1 MTKWLEGIWYGDSRL
16 GLPLLPLA
24 MLFRLAVSL
33 RHASYRLG
41 LRKITRLSVPVVV
54 VGNIS
59 VGGTGKTP
67 LVIWLA
73 KFLREQGFHPGV
85 ITRGYRGR
93 ATSWPQQVRPDSDPV
108 AVGDEAVL
116 LAKRCGCPV
125 AAAPKRAEAALALLK
140 YDHCDIIISDDG
152 LQHLA
157 LARDVEIVVIDGE
170 RRFGNG
176 RCLPAGPL
184 REPISRLDSVDML
197 VVNGVAGRGEFGLQ
211 LVPGAIRGVADRT
224 RVLVPESLSNHE
236 VHAVAGIGN
245 PGKFFHTLR
254 RLGLTPIEHPFPDH
268 HPFSQDDITFGDGLP
283 VIMTEKDAVKCGF
296 FAASEHW
303 YLPIDTPPKPV
314 FKTRLLRL
322 LHQSGKPLKTSEEQ
336 A

>member
-1 MTKWLEGIWYGDSRL
+1 MGKWLEDIWYGDSRL

-24 MLFRLAVSL
+24 IIFRLVVFL
-33 RHASYRLG
+33 RETIYRLG
-41 LRKITRLSVPVVV
+41 LYKITRLPVPVIV

-59 VGGTGKTP
+59 IGGTGKTP

-73 KFLREQGFHPGV
+73 DFLRKQGFHPGV
-85 ITRGYRGR
+85 ICRGYRGQ
-93 ATSWPQQVRPDSDPV
+93 AHSWPQQVRPDSDPV

-116 LAKRCGCPV
+116 LAKRCRCPV
-125 AAAPKRAEAALALLK
+125 AAGPKRAEAAAALLE
-140 YDHCDIIISDDG
+140 YGHCDIIISDDG

-157 LARDVEIVVIDGE
+157 LARDVEIAVIDGE

-184 REPISRLDSVDML
+184 REPISRLNSVDML

-211 LVPGAIRGVADRT
+211 TIPGAIHGVADKS
-224 RVLVPESLSNHE
+224 RVLAPESLSNYE

-245 PGKFFHTLR
+245 PAKFFHTLR

-268 HPFSQDDITFGDGLP
+268 HPFVRADISFDDDRP
-283 VIMTEKDAVKCGF
+283 VIMTEKDAVKCTF
-296 FAASEHW
+296 FAAPEHW
-303 YLPIDTPPKPV
+303 YLSIETAPKPV
-314 FKTRLLRL
+314 FETRLLRL
-322 LHQSGKPLKTSEEQ
+322 LQQSGKGLKTAGENT
-336 A
+336 

>member
-1 MTKWLEGIWYGDSRL
+1 MRKWLEDIWYGDSRL

-24 MLFRLAVSL
+24 ILFQLAVSL
-33 RHASYRLG
+33 RRTAFRFG
-41 LRKITRLSVPVVV
+41 LRKVTRLPVPVVV

-73 KFLREQGFHPGV
+73 GFLRGQGFHPG
-85 ITRGYRGR
+85 IICRGYRGQ
-93 ATSWPQQVRPDSDPV
+93 AGSWPQQVRPDSDPV

-125 AAAPKRAEAALALLK
+125 AAGPKRAEAASALLQ

-157 LARDVEIVVIDGE
+157 LARDVDIAVIDGE

-211 LVPGAIRGVADRT
+211 TIPGAIRGVADNS
-224 RVLVPESLSNHE
+224 RVLVPDSLGTPE
-236 VHAVAGIGN
+236 VHAVAGIGD
-245 PGKFFHTLR
+245 PGKFFHSLR
-254 RLGLTPIEHPFPDH
+254 QSGFSPVEHPFPDH
-268 HPFSQDDITFGDGLP
+268 YPFVRADITFGDELP
-283 VIMTEKDAVKCGF
+283 VIMTEKDAVKCTF
-296 FAASEHW
+296 FAGPEHW
-303 YLPIDTPPKPV
+303 YLPIETRPKAV
-314 FKTRLLRL
+314 FETRLIRL
-322 LHQSGKPLKTSEEQ
+322 LQLSGKKLKAAEPE